1 MSTWFDPGKEAD
13 AAKALIDQGADVL
26 MQHTDS
32 PAAMQ
37 IAETKGI
44 SAFGQASDMRSFG
57 PNAQLTSIV
66 NNWGPY
72 YIARI
77 KAAMDGSWKSQD
89 IWDGIGPGMVQ
100 FAEFSK
106 RIPEDVRKMAAKAR
120 DDIAAGK
127 LHLVATLGLERASY
141 GYLLLAVAAF
151 GAVWWLVESGI
162 MAYNSLAALLVLP
175 LALYTSWR
183 IITQFDQRE
192 LAMSCWLTI
201 GIQFMTGVLLIGG
214 TYY

>member
-1 MSTWFDPGKEAD
+1 MTAGTVYAMTGIHSTEA
-13 AAKALIDQGADVL
+13 LLLGL
-26 MQHTDS
+26 
-32 PAAMQ
+32 PL
-37 IAETKGI
+37 GL
-44 SAFGQASDMRSFG
+44 
-57 PNAQLTSIV
+57 LTTNILWV
-66 NNWGPY
+66 N
-72 YIARI
+72 
-77 KAAMDGSWKSQD
+77 
-89 IWDGIGPGMVQ
+89 Q
-100 FAEFSK
+100 FPDTPS
-106 RIPEDVRKMAAKAR
+106 
-120 DDIAAGK
+120 DIAAGK

-151 GAVWWLVESGI
+151 GTVWWLVKSGI